1 MSQPV
6 EELLRVQIQ
15 LGGDLAQ
22 LEEFLAI
29 HALEDVD
36 EVLHQSVVHGD
47 AIQKHLKGVL
57 VGVRVRLRGR
67 SVLLRGGRCIRDGR
81 TLGKQLLRQSGVVL
95 RGAGTDKG
103 RHAHGLQ
110 LLAQR
115 LYTGALVAAVRQ
127 GDTLR
132 CGALA
137 LPHLGHILEIV
148 VKKGHSIP
156 HFPTKY
162 LTIQRLPMQEIS
174 GMMGR

>member
-36 EVLHQSVVHGD
+36 EILYQSVIHGD
-47 AIQKHLKGVL
+47 AVQKHLKGVL
-57 VGVRVRLRGR
+57 VGVRVRLGGCG
-67 SVLLRGGRCIRDGR
+67 VLLRGGRCIRDGR
-81 TLGKQLLRQSGVVL
+81 TLGEQLLRKSGAVL
-95 RGAGTDKG
+95 RGADADKG

-110 LLAQR
+110 LLAQH
-115 LYTGALVAAVRQ
+115 LNAGALVAVLRQ
-127 GDTLR
+127 GDALR
-132 CGALA
+132 RGALA

-156 HFPTKY
+156 RFPTKY